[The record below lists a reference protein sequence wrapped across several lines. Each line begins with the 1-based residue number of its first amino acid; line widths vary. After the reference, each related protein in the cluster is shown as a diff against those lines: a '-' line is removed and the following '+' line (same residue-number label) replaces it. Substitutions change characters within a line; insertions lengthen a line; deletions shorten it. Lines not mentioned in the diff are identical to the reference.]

1 MYVQVIIYRHTP
13 RIKTQMV
20 MQFSNYIEI
29 QHVWTNVIAFQ
40 QLAKKNAIGLWAVC
54 CVAFAVTV
62 ALVADLADINV
73 GIVVVVVVDDG
84 VLISLLMLLTFLMT
98 RSGVVINQI
107 KPMGNA
113 RVQNLL
119 ARRWSAPGGKQVGK
133 IHMNLWVN

>member
-20 MQFSNYIEI
+20 MQFSSYIEI
-29 QHVWTNVIAFQ
+29 QHVWT
-40 QLAKKNAIGLWAVC
+40 LDKCYRLSAIGKKECNRALGCLMWA
-54 CVAFAVTV
+54 VAFAVTV

-73 GIVVVVVVDDG
+73 GIVVVVLVDDG

-119 ARRWSAPGGKQVGK
+119 ARRWSAPGDKTSWQNG
-133 IHMNLWVN
+133 HE

>member
-1 MYVQVIIYRHTP
+1 M
-13 RIKTQMV
+13 
-20 MQFSNYIEI
+20 
-29 QHVWTNVIAFQ
+29 
-40 QLAKKNAIGLWAVC
+40 WA
-54 CVAFAVTV
+54 VAFAVTV

-73 GIVVVVVVDDG
+73 GIVVVVLVDDG

-119 ARRWSAPGGKQVGK
+119 ARRWSAPGDKTSWQNG
-133 IHMNLWVN
+133 HE